1 MADVVS
7 TFIIRLWT
15 VQEPGVVE
23 SPRGRGRIDHVQS
36 GEHAYFEHLSD
47 GLDFLKQRFGA
58 FDSLQ
63 TAGGVESAGTPAAP
77 TRDPKTINEEDHG

>member
-1 MADVVS
+1 MAEVVS
-7 TFIIRLWT
+7 TFIVRLWT
-15 VQEPGVVE
+15 VQEPGVAE

-47 GLDFLKQRFGA
+47 GLEFLRQRFGA

-63 TAGGVESAGTPAAP
+63 AANGIGSMSSS
-77 TRDPKTINEEDHG
+77 KTGLREPIPMIEEDNK